1 MVKKKSSKKKVS
13 YNNKTIVIGVIV
25 LVILFVFAFA
35 YQGSRE
41 DEEGLGT
48 EGFLAPFE
56 DLFYSFVFEDKTLK
70 PNDDNG
76 DDEEKKSYVCCY
88 IQCHNKKMPPYD
100 FKVFNL
106 EKEECN
112 NIS

>member
-48 EGFLAPFE
+48 EGFLALAPLVDLVYNFLFKDKCFFE
-56 DLFYSFVFEDKTLK
+56 
-70 PNDDNG
+70 
-76 DDEEKKSYVCCY
+76 
-88 IQCHNKKMPPYD
+88 
-100 FKVFNL
+100 FN
-106 EKEECN
+106 
-112 NIS
+112 IAG